1 MSNGINRFETFK
13 YNPFRI
19 SHKHFI
25 RDFDEK
31 DEVKAIRKY
40 KDMQSNSVRIFPE
53 AHDDM
58 DDLSAMG
65 LKILVYIFSELRK
78 ETDEVYFDINT
89 FIDFANRDKYGKEQD
104 KKIKSRAGVY
114 RGIEDLLERNM
125 IARKA
130 GSNKIFFINP
140 SKFYVGRRNSYY
152 EKTVVMPKES
162 RSILVDERLNQKQ

>member
-19 SHKHFI
+19 NHKYFI
-25 RDFDEK
+25 RNHDK
-31 DEVKAIRKY
+31 STAPANGMY
-40 KDMQSNSVRIFPE
+40 QDMQRHSVRIFQE
-53 AHDDM
+53 AHDDL

-78 ETDEVYFDINT
+78 ETDEVFFDINL
-89 FIDFANRDKYGKEQD
+89 FLDYANRDKYGKAQL
-104 KKIKSRAGVY
+104 KKIKSKAGVY
-114 RGIEDLLERNM
+114 RGIEDLLEKNL

-140 SKFYVGRRNSYY
+140 SKFYVGKRDSYFN
-152 EKTVVMPKES
+152 KTMDMPREA
-162 RSILVDERLNQKQ
+162 RSILIDERLNQEQ

>member
-19 SHKHFI
+19 NHKYF
-25 RDFDEK
+25 RKADEK
-31 DEVKAIRKY
+31 GGYSTAKY
-40 KDMQSNSVRIFPE
+40 QDMQRHSVRIFQE
-53 AHDDM
+53 AHDDL

-78 ETDEVYFDINT
+78 ETDEVFFDINL
-89 FIDFANRDKYGKEQD
+89 FLDYANRDKYGKAQL
-104 KKIKSRAGVY
+104 KKIKSKAGVY
-114 RGIEDLLERNM
+114 RGIEDLLEKNL

-140 SKFYVGRRNSYY
+140 SKFYVGRRDSYFD
-152 EKTVVMPKES
+152 KTLDMPREA
-162 RSILVDERLNQKQ
+162 RSILIDERLNLQQ